1 MFHSLLD
8 KLDARQLRLLV
19 SCGFA
24 LLIAALFSY
33 VLLPQIKLHKQGL
46 ESRSVLEAAA
56 RQGQEVSLQLENLR
70 GDVEALNKR
79 LHGDMANLPEQ
90 QLEAFVIGRLQG
102 ISWRNNVELLSIEP
116 AKGESVQMFNESL
129 FKVTI
134 SGDYR
139 DLYAWLG
146 NINEELGFVVIKE
159 YEMRPVEDVA
169 ENAQLS
175 VGLTIASYRVAV
187 TRS

>member
-1 MFHSLLD
+1 MLEQMLE
-8 KLDARQLRLLV
+8 KLDPRQQRLLV
-19 SCGFA
+19 GGGLAMLVA
-24 LLIAALFSY
+24 LLFSY
-33 VLLPQIKLHKQGL
+33 VLVPQMKLYTQGL
-46 ESRSVLEAAA
+46 ESKSVLEAAA

-70 GDVEALNKR
+70 ADVEDLKR
-79 LHGDMANLPEQ
+79 QLHGDMANLAEQ

-116 AKGESVQMFNESL
+116 ATGEAVQMFNESL
-129 FKVTI
+129 FKVAL

-159 YEMRPVEDVA
+159 YEMQPVEDIPA
-169 ENAQLS
+169 DPRLE
-175 VGLTIASYRVAV
+175 VGLTIASYRVAG
-187 TRS
+187 S